1 MEKNDPNSEFSFN
14 FSLWVRD
21 ALSVL
26 PKSDQIPVF
35 PLVSNAAGYIQNKI
49 EKTIWVPDEMKQA
62 LIREKGHLSLNAY
75 ILLVL
80 DLNVFGGTN
89 EKKRIFQ
96 MINLQRRIEEMEFRL
111 HQIEDQTYAKFPIEK
126 DK

>member
-1 MEKNDPNSEFSFN
+1 MTQHRSGKRRLKIYISESKFRSWANFLEKNDPNSEFSFN

-35 PLVSNAAGYIQNKI
+35 PLVSNAAGYIQNKV

-89 EKKRIFQ
+89 EKKRI
-96 MINLQRRIEEMEFRL
+96 
-111 HQIEDQTYAKFPIEK
+111 
-126 DK
+126 